1 MTQLPATTWAP
12 PLGIL
17 ILPIGDPLSAL
28 TFRAQEPDVVIVAG
42 TPSRSHPDSPT
53 LAMLMLMPPV
63 PEFTLPGAAGV
74 VPVPLTLVQYN
85 SRPPVVTK
93 LSPLLVAVTGV
104 AVAGLIVVDA
114 AAIPD
119 AAMVNAAAAPTS
131 AEVLPSIV
139 RDDM

>member
-1 MTQLPATTWAP
+1 MQQIW
-12 PLGIL
+12 
-17 ILPIGDPLSAL
+17 D
-28 TFRAQEPDVVIVAG
+28 
-42 TPSRSHPDSPT
+42 T
-53 LAMLMLMPPV
+53 LAMLRLMPPV

-74 VPVPLTLVQYN
+74 IPVPLTLVQYN

-93 LSPLLVAVTGV
+93 LSQLLVAVTGV

-131 AEVLPSIV
+131 GEALPSIM
-139 RDDM
+139 RDAR

>member
-1 MTQLPATTWAP
+1 
-12 PLGIL
+12 
-17 ILPIGDPLSAL
+17 
-28 TFRAQEPDVVIVAG
+28 
-42 TPSRSHPDSPT
+42 
-53 LAMLMLMPPV
+53 MLMLIPPV

-74 VPVPLTLVQYN
+74 VPDPLTLVQYN
-85 SRPPVVTK
+85 SSPPVVTK

-119 AAMVNAAAAPTS
+119 AAMVNAAAAPTI
-131 AEVLPSIV
+131 AEALPSIV